1 MAITVKTN
9 TASNKAMTDLN
20 KTSRALSRSF
30 EKISSG
36 KRIARASDDAA
47 GLGVAENLRA
57 ASSSAAVAARNTND
71 GISTIAIAEG
81 ATNEVGNILV
91 RMRELAVQSAS
102 ETLGNDE
109 RAYAQTEFAAN
120 LQEIDRIAGTTE
132 FSGTKLTDGS
142 TTALSIQVGI
152 NNTADDKIDV
162 AFGNLSTAAS
172 ALGVSAL
179 DISTLTGAGAALST
193 IDAAL
198 DTVNGYRATYGAAE
212 NRLNS
217 ALNNLETFSETTK
230 AAESN
235 IRDADFGAE
244 TAQLSQNQILQQAG
258 TSILSQAKQVNQA
271 ALSLLN

>member
-9 TASNKAMTDLN
+9 TASNKALTDLN

-71 GISTIAIAEG
+71 GISTISIAEG

-91 RMRELAVQSAS
+91 RMRELSVQSAS
-102 ETLGNDE
+102 ETLGSDE
-109 RAYAQTEFAAN
+109 RAYAQTEFQAN
-120 LQEIDRIAGTTE
+120 IDEIDRIANTTE
-132 FSGTKLTDGS
+132 FNGTKLTDGS
-142 TTALSIQVGI
+142 TTSLGVQVGI
-152 NNTADDKIDV
+152 NATADDKISV
-162 AFGNLSTAAS
+162 GFGDLTS
-172 ALGVSAL
+172 ATLAVDTL
-179 DISTLTGAGAALST
+179 DISTAAGADTALAA
-193 IDAAL
+193 IDGAL

-217 ALNNLETFSETTK
+217 ALNNIETFAETTK

-258 TSILSQAKQVNQA
+258 VSILSQAKQVNQA
-271 ALSLLN
+271 ALGLLN

>member
-36 KRIARASDDAA
+36 KRISRASDDAA
-47 GLGVAENLRA
+47 GLGVAENLRSA
-57 ASSSAAVAARNTND
+57 HTSAAVAARNTND
-71 GISTIAIAEG
+71 GISTISIAEG

-91 RMRELAVQSAS
+91 RMRELAVQSSS
-102 ETLGNDE
+102 ETLGADE

-120 LQEIDRIAGTTE
+120 KQEIDRIASTTE

-142 TTALSIQVGI
+142 TTALSVQVGV
-152 NNTADDKIDV
+152 NNTSNDKIDV
-162 AFGNLSTAAS
+162 AFGNLKTS

-179 DISTLTGAGAALST
+179 DVSTMTGAGAALST

-258 TSILSQAKQVNQA
+258 VSILSQAKQVNQA
-271 ALSLLN
+271 ALGLLN

>member
-9 TASNKAMTDLN
+9 TAVGQALTDLS

-71 GISTIAIAEG
+71 GISVIAIAEG

-102 ETLGNDE
+102 ETLGADE
-109 RAYAQTEFAAN
+109 RAYAQTEFAA
-120 LQEIDRIAGTTE
+120 LKSEITRISEVTE
-132 FSGTKLTDGS
+132 FNGVSLTDG
-142 TTALSIQVGI
+142 TTTSLDVQVGI
-152 NNTADDKIDV
+152 NNTTNDRISV
-162 AFGNLSTAAS
+162 SFGNLSLAASGLTLTAAGVTTATTAGS
-172 ALGVSAL
+172 AIAL
-179 DISTLTGAGAALST
+179 IDDAIDT
-193 IDAAL
+193 I
-198 DTVNGYRATYGAAE
+198 NGYRATYGATE

-217 ALNNLETFSETTK
+217 ALNNTESFVETTQ

-244 TAQLSQNQILQQAG
+244 TSQLAANQILQQAG
-258 TSILSQAKQVNQA
+258 VSILQQAKQVNQA
-271 ALSLLN
+271 ALGLLN

>member
-9 TASNKAMTDLN
+9 TAVGQALTDLS
-20 KTSRALSRSF
+20 KTSRALNRSF

-57 ASSSAAVAARNTND
+57 AGSSAAVAARNTND
-71 GISTIAIAEG
+71 GISVISIAEG

-102 ETLGNDE
+102 ETLGSDE
-109 RAYAQTEFAAN
+109 RAYAQTEFAA
-120 LQEIDRIAGTTE
+120 LKSEITRISEVTE
-132 FSGTKLTDGS
+132 FNGTALTDG
-142 TTALSIQVGI
+142 TTTSLDVQVGI
-152 NNTADDKIDV
+152 NNTTNDRISV
-162 AFGNLSTAAS
+162 EFGNLSLVAS
-172 ALGVSAL
+172 ALALTAAGVTTATSAGTAIGL
-179 DISTLTGAGAALST
+179 IDSAIDT
-193 IDAAL
+193 I
-198 DTVNGYRATYGAAE
+198 NGYRATYGATE

-217 ALNNLETFSETTK
+217 ALNNTESFIETTQ

-244 TAQLSQNQILQQAG
+244 TSQLAANQILQQAG
-258 TSILSQAKQVNQA
+258 VSILQQAKQVNQA
-271 ALSLLN
+271 ALGLLN